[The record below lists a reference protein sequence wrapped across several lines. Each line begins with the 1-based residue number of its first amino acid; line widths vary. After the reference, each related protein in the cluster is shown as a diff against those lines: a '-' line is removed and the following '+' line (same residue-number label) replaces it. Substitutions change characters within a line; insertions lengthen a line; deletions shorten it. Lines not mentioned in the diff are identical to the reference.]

1 MKNEKYLTKKEE
13 VEARIKEIKD
23 SDPNYDRKQK
33 SIRDVMERVIYL
45 QPHIYKVI
53 VGLGVNVNYDPDK
66 DEYMDYY
73 HVYTKYP
80 HTNDKGLKGISVPI
94 KIGKAIKTLI
104 AGSPQFMFPRIDKAP
119 FDRKGSILTIN
130 RISIDIPRESG
141 RNELCR
147 IIFGNKKN
155 LGKVWNLE
163 DIITKMGA
171 NNLKGKKR
179 YHYIYDKVR
188 FLNERIEKETDLE
201 NFLDLSNITL
211 RIDPVYSYTFLD

>member
-1 MKNEKYLTKKEE
+1 MDKVIPITKEE
-13 VEARIKEIKD
+13 LESEVNKLKALDQRFE
-23 SDPNYDRKQK
+23 SKQK
-33 SIRDVMERVIYL
+33 AIRDVMERVIYL

-53 VGLGVNVNYDPDK
+53 VGLGVNVNYDSDK
-66 DEYMDYY
+66 DEYMNYY

-80 HTNDKGLKGISVPI
+80 HTNQKGLKEISVPI
-94 KIGKAIKTLI
+94 ETGKAIKTLI
-104 AGSPQFMFPRIDKAP
+104 ASKPQFMFPKITRAP
-119 FDRKGSILTIN
+119 FDRTSSVLTVN

-211 RIDPVYSYTFLD
+211 RIDPIYSYTFLD